1 VGTFAVQIAKY
12 FGAEVTGVDST
23 MKLDMLRSIGA
34 DQVIDYTQ
42 EDYTKSG
49 QRYELILDVVAYH
62 SIFEYKRALSPK
74 GIFVYV
80 GGSTA
85 AIFQALFLG
94 PLISRTGSK
103 KMGVVM
109 WKPNKKEDLDFL
121 KELYEAGK
129 VVPVIDRRYPLSE
142 VPEALRYLEEGHARG
157 KVVITVE

>member
-1 VGTFAVQIAKY
+1 
-12 FGAEVTGVDST
+12 
-23 MKLDMLRSIGA
+23 
-34 DQVIDYTQ
+34 
-42 EDYTKSG
+42 
-49 QRYELILDVVAYH
+49 
-62 SIFEYKRALSPK
+62 LSPK